1 MSANFVDVLK
11 RRRSVR
17 SYLPQDIPDATIAR
31 IITAGTLAPTA
42 GNMQAWYFYVVRE
55 EYLRR
60 KLAEA
65 ALSQNFI
72 AQAPVVIVVCADLE
86 RARAAYKDRGVELY
100 CIQDA
105 AVAAQNMLLT
115 VTAMNL
121 GACWVGAFDEAAVA
135 DLLDLPGHHRPVT
148 LMPIGVPAHLPADPG
163 RRSLYEVYS
172 EID

>member
-1 MSANFVDVLK
+1 VSDSFVDVLK
-11 RRRSVR
+11 RRRSIR
-17 SYLPQDIPDATIAR
+17 AFQAQDVPDATIAR

-55 EYLRR
+55 DYLRK

-72 AQAPVVIVVCADLE
+72 AQAPVVIVVCADQE

-115 VTAMNL
+115 VTAMGL
-121 GACWVGAFDEAAVA
+121 GACWVGAFDEVAVS

-148 LMPIGVPAHLPADPG
+148 IMPIGVPAHMPSNPG

>member
-1 MSANFVDVLK
+1 VSDRFVDVLK

-17 SYLPQDIPDATIAR
+17 AFLPDEIPDGTIAR

-65 ALSQNFI
+65 ALGQAFI

-86 RARAAYKDRGVELY
+86 RARAAYKERGVDLY
-100 CIQDA
+100 AIQDA
-105 AVAAQNMLLT
+105 AVATQNMLLT
-115 VTAMNL
+115 VTAMGL
-121 GACWVGAFDEAAVA
+121 GACWVGAFDEQAVA
-135 DLLDLPGHHRPVT
+135 DLLDLPRHHRPLT
-148 LMPIGVPAHLPADPG
+148 ILPMGRPAHQPTDPG
-163 RRSLYEVYS
+163 RRSLYEVHS